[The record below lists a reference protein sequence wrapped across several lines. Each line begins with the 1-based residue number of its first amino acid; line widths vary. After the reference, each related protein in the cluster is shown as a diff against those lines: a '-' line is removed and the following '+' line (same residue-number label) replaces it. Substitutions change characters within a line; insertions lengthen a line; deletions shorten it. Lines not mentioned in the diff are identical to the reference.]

1 MSKGPFKL
9 RVDKTMSGK
18 KTGLTGSGKMS
29 SAHGCTGQ
37 SKDNNMTRTTG
48 GYMIGKGVPTFKKN
62 GIRQFSGVKGDTR
75 HATPQKGHKSL
86 AKGGF

>member
-1 MSKGPFKL
+1 MSKGAFKL
-9 RVDKTMSGK
+9 RTDKAMSGK

-29 SAHGCTGQ
+29 SSHGCTGQ

-48 GYMIGKGVPTFKKN
+48 GYMIGKGTRTFHKN
-62 GIRQFSGVKGDTR
+62 GIKQYSGVKGDTR
-75 HATPQKGHKSL
+75 HANQPKHKSL